1 MCLYPWSAASEG
13 PGHPLS
19 MCSFASLGTSDGR
32 ILSSSVNSLAKRSGQ
47 KSRLTQQFYVPLWFA
62 VSKLLPTHGKGCLK
76 WAYTCF
82 HSSSHLS
89 DFTHFRPFS
98 PFCFSVPC
106 GCRIKQIAYLGQGK
120 GCLLTWMLA
129 KHPGRVISCSR

>member
-1 MCLYPWSAASEG
+1 MRLYPWSAASEG
-13 PGHPLS
+13 PGNPLS
-19 MCSFASLGTSDGR
+19 VCSFVSLGTSDGR

-47 KSRLTQQFYVPLWFA
+47 KSRLTQQFHVPLPFA

-89 DFTHFRPFS
+89 DFTRFRPFF
-98 PFCFSVPC
+98 PFCFSFLC

-129 KHPGRVISCSR
+129 KHSGRVISCSR